1 MGTEL
6 EKRDDKET
14 LEKLGRVKQSPI
26 TYLQGLKLQKEIGAV
41 EYCECSART
50 QQGVKDVFDEAI
62 LAALEPPTSPR
73 RLKAKIQ
80 RKIGKWGGCCC
91 LASLYCST
99 AIMLS
104 TVFSPVLSLL
114 TMAAVALAL
123 IPGSRA
129 WAEKKEKEPSIHCL
143 HMLSS
148 PRISGALTLLARP

>member
-1 MGTEL
+1 MGTQL

-73 RLKAKIQ
+73 
-80 RKIGKWGGCCC
+80 GKWGWGGGGGGGGCC

-104 TVFSPVLSLL
+104 TAFSAVLSLF
-114 TMAAVALAL
+114 TTAAVALAL
-123 IPGSRA
+123 FPGSRA
-129 WAEKKEKEPSIHCL
+129 WAEKKEKEPSVHCL